1 MSEAGSY
8 VAKGDIPPPPHSP
21 LNITLILMTM
31 ATFVLT
37 AIFNALAG
45 SGAGV
50 GSIFESTVGN
60 ISDKYDLYITPAG
73 FTFSIWSVIYLWI
86 ALMLLFFIISI
97 FVKTDF
103 GRLYMSPQILSP
115 SVTITMSVN
124 FILNLCWIFVWDRGV
139 NDTNLIIVA
148 AIFLISIAITNILV
162 IVFMTRNL
170 DRHAHEFQ
178 RGGPLFWWGALYRF
192 CLNGLAIYTTWT
204 VIASLINLATA
215 LTYSGGVDQRA
226 ACLTS
231 LSLLVIIHCTWFI
244 LENFVFDR
252 YVRYILTQYLVVI
265 WAVNGIRAE
274 KMEDAAVP
282 QDIKNFIIAIL
293 IIAALTFVIRVA
305 IFIYKCIRKPLNK
318 MSTVLDIS
326 T

>member
-21 LNITLILMTM
+21 HNITLILMTV

-103 GRLYMSPQILSP
+103 GR
-115 SVTITMSVN
+115 
-124 FILNLCWIFVWDRGV
+124 
-139 NDTNLIIVA
+139 
-148 AIFLISIAITNILV
+148 
-162 IVFMTRNL
+162 
-170 DRHAHEFQ
+170 
-178 RGGPLFWWGALYRF
+178 
-192 CLNGLAIYTTWT
+192 
-204 VIASLINLATA
+204 
-215 LTYSGGVDQRA
+215 
-226 ACLTS
+226 
-231 LSLLVIIHCTWFI
+231 
-244 LENFVFDR
+244 
-252 YVRYILTQYLVVI
+252 
-265 WAVNGIRAE
+265 
-274 KMEDAAVP
+274 
-282 QDIKNFIIAIL
+282 
-293 IIAALTFVIRVA
+293 
-305 IFIYKCIRKPLNK
+305 
-318 MSTVLDIS
+318 
-326 T
+326 